1 MEQHQQQR
9 HLIEQ
14 RQTDQN
20 RDEFLSWLRFLS
32 WITTILGLVLLF
44 TSNGSGPSQSS
55 SGPSS
60 AFLALTE
67 MLPYIMVGM
76 TVITSLVMLILAF
89 VTRKESNRTSVVFLI
104 IGLFLIASA
113 LLQFIMIPQP
123 PQIVPVS
130 H

>member
-32 WITTILGLVLLF
+32 WITTSLGLVLLF

>member
-1 MEQHQQQR
+1 MEQQHQHQ

-14 RQTDQN
+14 QHTNQN
-20 RDEFLSWLRFLS
+20 RDEFFSWLRFVS
-32 WITTILGLVLLF
+32 MIMTVFGLILLF

-67 MLPYIMVGM
+67 KLPYIMIGM

-104 IGLFLIASA
+104 IGLFLIAFA

-123 PQIVPVS
+123 PQIVPMS